1 MGLWNALASINNSC
15 TIEIRNGNYI
25 DVSNSGFLGLSQK
38 TSSISLNNAI
48 IAGST
53 SVGRG
58 ALIDTLLY
66 DAANSNKPIIYIRN
80 RVNNQFSSNFAT
92 EIEKGNAGNRGVV
105 LDLNSMVGEI
115 NLFKGLSLDNIPEYI
130 IEIMSYYISMDN
142 AMEDFSLIWLDKI
155 FEALKISVPKE
166 KFKVLKLGDY
176 TFDWL
181 KKKYDDLI
189 SKNAVSMSEY
199 QTLVSEWQRISGVYQ
214 MQMMKFCSFAK
225 KIKANGLAKL
235 LSGRLTLKQVFD
247 NKMIVL
253 INLSEGVKNKESKI
267 LLDLFLKRLL
277 VEETNN
283 AQGCVCMF
291 EDVNVKECAQ
301 NFIRLL
307 QASQAKGDNGNVF
320 FTEPN
325 ISWWLDNSSS
335 VTEHPANYC
344 NSFFVFKQNVPAALK
359 YWSALSGA
367 TKKLEVSHNQA
378 PLSSVYRLDPYSWT
392 SIIFG
397 HRMVYSGNSTKEV
410 DTYRVEE
417 HEIDNL
423 DDKSCIS
430 ILKMSEYIYNR
441 KVRWL

>member
-1 MGLWNALASINNSC
+1 MGLSNALASINNSC

-38 TSSISLNNAI
+38 TSSINLNNAI
-48 IAGST
+48 IAGFT

-66 DAANSNKPIIYIRN
+66 DAANSSKPIIYIRN

-92 EIEKGNAGNRGVV
+92 EIENGNAGNRGVV
-105 LDLNSMVGEI
+105 LDLNNMVGEI
-115 NLFKGLSLDNIPEYI
+115 NLFKGLSLDTIPEYI

-155 FEALKISVPKE
+155 LEALKISVPKE

-181 KKKYDDLI
+181 KKKYDDLL

-253 INLSEGVKNKESKI
+253 INLSEGVKNQK
-267 LLDLFLKRLL
+267 
-277 VEETNN
+277 
-283 AQGCVCMF
+283 
-291 EDVNVKECAQ
+291 
-301 NFIRLL
+301 
-307 QASQAKGDNGNVF
+307 F
-320 FTEPN
+320 F
-325 ISWWLDNSSS
+325 
-335 VTEHPANYC
+335 
-344 NSFFVFKQNVPAALK
+344 
-359 YWSALSGA
+359 
-367 TKKLEVSHNQA
+367 
-378 PLSSVYRLDPYSWT
+378 
-392 SIIFG
+392 
-397 HRMVYSGNSTKEV
+397 
-410 DTYRVEE
+410 
-417 HEIDNL
+417 
-423 DDKSCIS
+423 
-430 ILKMSEYIYNR
+430 
-441 KVRWL
+441 